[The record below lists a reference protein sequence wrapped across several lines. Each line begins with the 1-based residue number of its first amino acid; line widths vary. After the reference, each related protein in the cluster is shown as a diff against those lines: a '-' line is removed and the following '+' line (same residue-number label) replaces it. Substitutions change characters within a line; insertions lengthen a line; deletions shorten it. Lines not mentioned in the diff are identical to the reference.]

1 MQLHWRTIQWATLV
15 LAFAVI
21 ASIVKGWFFIAYGV
35 AMFTAVVAFVYLVA
49 NGRFSGR
56 ASDSDEEAA
65 KRRGR

>member
-49 NGRFSGR
+49 NSRFSGR
-56 ASDSDEEAA
+56 PSDRDEDDA

>member
-1 MQLHWRTIQWATLV
+1 
-15 LAFAVI
+15 
-21 ASIVKGWFFIAYGV
+21 VKGWFFIAYGV